1 MTGVIN
7 MRMCAPAKFYEEQG
21 IPVVRWMYPH
31 QCYKARLITVPYKY
45 DQAVMYIYVLDDR
58 HVIAYRDV
66 NLTCEIGMLRLEHF
80 EKISE
85 LHVAQAPAYSSVCPR
100 VLTYGDLLDN
110 MDNLLGG
117 MDSDMTSADKNDI
130 NSTDSVKEDT
140 FVVTI
145 LPPDPPEQYEQL
157 TLF

>member
-1 MTGVIN
+1 
-7 MRMCAPAKFYEEQG
+7 MRMCVPAKFYEEQG

-66 NLTCEIGMLRLEHF
+66 NLTREIGMLRLEHF
-80 EKISE
+80 EKICE
-85 LHVAQAPAYSSVCPR
+85 LHVVQTPAYSSVCPR
-100 VLTYGDLLDN
+100 VLTYGDLLDS
-110 MDNLLGG
+110 

-140 FVVTI
+140 FVVAI